1 MSVRPVASGNHLNYL
16 VQGVLSLFLLWMNQ
30 SCSGRL
36 RLVLIL
42 TISPRPSKKVRTV
55 VSSSSTESDILA
67 QSTQSRALVGDLRRA
82 KMNGGKF
89 WGCLI
94 VGHKGLIICTGPSQL
109 VERFGAASGASWC
122 SACQNHR
129 ILERGGGT

>member
-1 MSVRPVASGNHLNYL
+1 MASDKYLNYL

-36 RLVLIL
+36 RSVLLL

-55 VSSSSTESDILA
+55 VSSSSTESDILGL
-67 QSTQSRALVGDLRRA
+67 SSQSRASVSDLRRPQ
-82 KMNGGKF
+82 MNRVKF

-94 VGHKGLIICTGPSQL
+94 IGHRNLVVYKSTGPS
-109 VERFGAASGASWC
+109 VVANRFGAASGARCVPLLKITEYRAW
-122 SACQNHR
+122 
-129 ILERGGGT
+129 E

>member
-1 MSVRPVASGNHLNYL
+1 MSVRLWPAGNYLSYL

-36 RLVLIL
+36 RSVLLL

-67 QSTQSRALVGDLRRA
+67 QSTQSRASVSDLRRP
-82 KMNGGKF
+82 KMNRGKF
-89 WGCLI
+89 LGCLI
-94 VGHKGLIICTGPSQL
+94 IGHRNLIICTEYRSLSWPKDLGRLVGPDGVPL
-109 VERFGAASGASWC
+109 VKITEFRAW
-122 SACQNHR
+122 
-129 ILERGGGT
+129 E